1 MDSNDLEEQA
11 LYRRTIRENM
21 DWKDTDELIDI
32 WSEHDTEEWTEEALS
47 VVGEILRERGVDLT
61 HLDEEDADSLD
72 EYEARQTSDLPNWIN
87 RAVKGQ
93 SEPSSAK
100 FIPKESLTDFLKTER
115 EDYAERSTDFL
126 IRLYQKQNRALD
138 ELYAEL
144 ADRGID
150 AEDYL
155 ESRKRVELLRC
166 PHCDAVL
173 PLEARYCPHCGINL
187 YPEDS
192 TEEE

>member
-11 LYRRTIRENM
+11 LYRRTIHDNM
-21 DWKDTDELIDI
+21 EWKDTDELIDI

-61 HLDEEDADSLD
+61 HLDEENPEPA
-72 EYEARQTSDLPNWIN
+72 SDLPNWIN

-100 FIPKESLTDFLKTER
+100 YSPKEGLTDFLKTEK
-115 EDYAERSTDFL
+115 EDFAERSSEFL
-126 IRLYQKQNRALD
+126 IRLYRKQNQALD

-144 ADRGID
+144 ANRGID
-150 AEDYL
+150 ADDYL
-155 ESRKRVELLRC
+155 ENKKNIELLHC
-166 PHCDAVL
+166 PHCDTEL
-173 PLEARYCPHCGINL
+173 PVEARYCSHCGMNL
-187 YPEDS
+187 YPEDN
-192 TEEE
+192 TEEEE